1 MQWSLGV
8 RPCGVRAVKRSEV
21 QRSIGPFGRWLRS
34 GVAYSVVSMHCH
46 LEGMTPPLV
55 GKHLPVTSTRPATIK
70 TNKGSDD
77 VGEVLVAVTG
87 LRVQLTNH
95 SRIRCTINQQ
105 PAPETADLSD
115 GDLLAIG
122 KQSFKVVIASI
133 ICTVC
138 DKVFD
143 QVDRVKA
150 WSDGQRHICCQ
161 CLAKGVRPANLA
173 STAPVTPD
181 APGSDDLEVVED
193 AGDHET
199 TTPMAAVAAP
209 PQANSD
215 RHRQQRRM
223 SASRLAH
230 VDAPE
235 PKNGLLSKMGQVFS
249 SQKDRKRLELL
260 EAERRALLEQAGR
273 LALSENNGFGIPNH
287 LYNPL
292 LKGVQVSLRLQD
304 FSIPAI
310 ERWRAIRN
318 RLTQLDAEIGA
329 ARAQLGLGSDRS
341 LALPPVPLASDQRAQ
356 QDHTF
361 ELMDGLA
368 TMELEGASVLDDQV
382 ALDPGTLSEA
392 SAGPSNAPAKS
403 SSGRRSPRRR
413 RP

>member
-1 MQWSLGV
+1 M
-8 RPCGVRAVKRSEV
+8 RC
-21 QRSIGPFGRWLRS
+21 
-34 GVAYSVVSMHCH
+34 Y
-46 LEGMTPPLV
+46 LEGMTPPLI
-55 GKHLPVTSTRPATIK
+55 GKHLPISSTRPATIK

-87 LRVQLTNH
+87 MRVQLTNH
-95 SRIRCTINQQ
+95 SRIRCTINERL
-105 PAPETADLSD
+105 APEMAHLSD

-122 KQSFKVVIASI
+122 KQSFKVVIAPI

-150 WSDGQRHICCQ
+150 WSDGQRHVCCQ

-173 STAPVTPD
+173 NTGPVIPD
-181 APGSDDLEVVED
+181 VVTDELDAFED
-193 AGDHET
+193 NSDHET
-199 TTPMAAVAAP
+199 TTPAVAAL
-209 PQANSD
+209 PQGGSD
-215 RHRQQRRM
+215 RHRQQRRL
-223 SASRLAH
+223 SASRLAQ

-260 EAERRALLEQAGR
+260 ESERRALLEQAGR

-292 LKGVQVSLRLQD
+292 LKGVQVNLRLQD
-304 FSIPAI
+304 FSIMAI

-341 LALPPVPLASDQRAQ
+341 VALPPMPLASDQRAQ
-356 QDHTF
+356 MDHTF
-361 ELMDGLA
+361 ELMDALA
-368 TMELEGASVLDDQV
+368 TMELDGQSVLDDQV

-392 SAGPSNAPAKS
+392 PVGRTPAPAKT
-403 SSGRRSPRRR
+403 SSGRRSARRR

>member
-1 MQWSLGV
+1 
-8 RPCGVRAVKRSEV
+8 
-21 QRSIGPFGRWLRS
+21 
-34 GVAYSVVSMHCH
+34 MHCH

-55 GKHLPVTSTRPATIK
+55 GKHLPVSSTRPATIK

-87 LRVQLTNH
+87 LRVHLTNH

-122 KQSFKVVIASI
+122 KQSFKVVIAPI

-150 WSDGQRHICCQ
+150 WSDGERNICCQ

-173 STAPVTPD
+173 STAPVTPE
-181 APGSDDLEVVED
+181 ALVTDDLEVADQLASDAASDTAGDVAD
-193 AGDHET
+193 RAGDHET
-199 TTPMAAVAAP
+199 TTPMAAAAAP
-209 PQANSD
+209 PQGTSD

-249 SQKDRKRLELL
+249 SQKDRKRLEVL
-260 EAERRALLEQAGR
+260 EAERRAILEQAGR

-304 FSIPAI
+304 FSIMAI

-341 LALPPVPLASDQRAQ
+341 VALPPMPLASDQRAQ

-361 ELMDGLA
+361 ELMDALA
-368 TMELEGASVLDDQV
+368 TMELEGESALDDQV

-392 SAGPSNAPAKS
+392 PAGRSNTPTKT
-403 SSGRRSPRRR
+403 SSGRRSTRRR
-413 RP
+413 RQ